1 MRLRQMTALAGW
13 RNSAGDQ
20 TRALPARFAGAPF
33 ILAAATPCLAFQ
45 PATVIAAF
53 VLTVLAAFTVHLPVT
68 AAVLAATASA
78 PAPAPDTTEPALSRR
93 VYLLLLTIWTLTAW
107 VMAAISA

>member
-20 TRALPARFAGAPF
+20 TRALPARFAGVPF

-68 AAVLAATASA
+68 AAVLAA
-78 PAPAPDTTEPALSRR
+78 PDTTEPALSRR

>member
-68 AAVLAATASA
+68 AAVLAATA
-78 PAPAPDTTEPALSRR
+78 PAPDTTEPALSRR

>member
-68 AAVLAATASA
+68 AAVLAATAPDTTA
-78 PAPAPDTTEPALSRR
+78 PNTTEPALSRR
-93 VYLLLLTIWTLTAW
+93 IYLLLLTIWTLTAW